1 MKKFFTILTFFSVGF
16 LFTQAQTLVTTQPTN
31 KNVVLEEYTGIHC
44 QYCPQGHAIAAA
56 ILENNPGRALAIAI
70 HQGGYAVPNS
80 GEPDYRTPFGDALA
94 NQTGLGGYPSGTV
107 NRHIFSG
114 SKTALNRGDWT
125 PCSEIILQQP
135 SPVNVGVET
144 SYNATTREITVHV
157 ELYYTANSAEPKNY
171 INVALTQNHVFGP
184 QTGGGAG
191 NNYEHMH
198 MLRYLI
204 TGQWGDEVTTTTAGT
219 LVERTYNYVIP
230 ESYNSVPCVVEN
242 CEISVFVAEGHQ
254 EILSGDVVT
263 AINGTNLYIGDI
275 TTADSTMKLGHPA
288 EELNFD
294 LAVNSNLAGTEPF
307 KVKLV
312 SDAPPD
318 WIAAF
323 TIDGISYTDSAE
335 VDITKGTPLPLA
347 FYVTPGDSAGF
358 KAFTFELT
366 SLNHLNAPKKY
377 FTIYVMSNVN
387 LLLVNA
393 AGDDNATSFE
403 GVYLAGLNFAG
414 SNQYASMKSN
424 LFVEAKKQGIL
435 TEIIALFYN
444 VAWTFPAFTD
454 PEAMAVKGFVD
465 NGGHLMAAG
474 QDIGWDIMSGD
485 DGSHGTPETQ
495 DLYTNYFKATYV
507 NDGNTTNN
515 KFVANV
521 SDPIYG
527 AVATSVVYDVNGGNM
542 YPDQITP
549 LEDAVPT
556 FYYNTTLTKI
566 GAVRAMKDQSKVAY
580 FGIGLEMVKTA
591 EIRNDIIK
599 KTYDWFMEGVGLTEK
614 PDHDHMRLS
623 QNNPN
628 PCTTETNI
636 HFELQVNSQ
645 VSLQLMDITG
655 KMLKTILNDDLQ
667 AGVHQ
672 VKISVQGLNAGIYYY
687 TLKTNSGQMTR
698 KMVVVR

>member
-1 MKKFFTILTFFSVGF
+1 MKKFFTILTFFFVGF

-44 QYCPQGHAIAAA
+44 QYCPQGHAIAAS

-125 PCSEIILQQP
+125 PSSEIILQQP

-144 SYNATTREITVHV
+144 EYNSATRELTVHV
-157 ELYYTANSAEPKNY
+157 ELYYTSNSEKPKNY

-204 TGQWGDEVTTTTAGT
+204 TGQWGDEVATTTAGS

-230 ESYNSVPCVVEN
+230 ESYNNIPCVVEN
-242 CEISVFVAEGHQ
+242 CDISVFVAESHQ
-254 EILSGDVVT
+254 EILSGDVVS

-275 TTADSTMKLGHPA
+275 TTADSTMKLGQPA
-288 EELNFD
+288 QELNFD
-294 LAVNSNLAGTEPF
+294 LAVNSNLAGTESF

-318 WIAAF
+318 WISTF

-335 VDITKGTPLPLA
+335 VDITKGTPLPLS
-347 FYVTPGDSAGF
+347 FNVTPGDSAGF

-377 FTIYVMSNVN
+377 FTVYVMSNVN

-393 AGDDNATSFE
+393 AGDENATSFE

-454 PEAMAVKGFVD
+454 PEAIAVKGFVD
-465 NGGHLMAAG
+465 NGGHLLVAG

-495 DLYTNYFKATYV
+495 DLYTNYFKATFV

-515 KFVANV
+515 KFVADV
-521 SDPIYG
+521 SDLIYG
-527 AVATSVVYDVNGGNM
+527 TVATSVVYDVNGGNM

-549 LEDAVPT
+549 LENAVPT

-580 FGIGLEMVKTA
+580 FGIGLEMVKTT

-599 KTYDWFMEGVGLTEK
+599 KTYDWFMEGVGLTEI
-614 PDHDHMRLS
+614 PDHDHLLLS

-636 HFELQVNSQ
+636 RFELPVKSQ
-645 VSLQLMDITG
+645 VSVQLMDVAG
-655 KMLKTILNDDLQ
+655 KMVKTILNDNLQ

-672 VKISVQGLNAGIYYY
+672 VKFSVQGLNAGIYYY